1 MSTQTESTTCE
12 WCEHGVSA
20 GIQAGAPVLCRQHND
35 FRDAHDCCRHW
46 KKLHTIPN
54 ALDLSEIDD
63 TKSDDHIAL
72 QLANLV
78 LRKDVVRLAK
88 ENAELKRLAGLSVK
102 HRWHAAGEVA
112 LDKLADYLPND
123 QMRDG

>member
-1 MSTQTESTTCE
+1 MKIENWTPGSRE
-12 WCEHGVSA
+12 WLMERDMKRL
-20 GIQAGAPVLCRQHND
+20 GA
-35 FRDAHDCCRHW
+35 
-46 KKLHTIPN
+46 T

-112 LDKLADYLPND
+112 LDKLADFLSNVSRQESLADTD
-123 QMRDG
+123 QSKTN